1 MKEVKNAENNETK
14 EVEEVVKESKLKKFG
29 SKVATTFKKNG
40 KKIACIAGGVGAAL
54 LVYEKLKKNRAASED
69 YDDELDVD
77 EVDEEVSNEICEVEP
92 DEEN

>member
-1 MKEVKNAENNETK
+1 MKEVKNVENNETK

-40 KKIACIAGGVGAAL
+40 KKIACIAGGVGAAVL
-54 LVYEKLKKNRAASED
+54 AVAVLKNRATSED
-69 YDDELDVD
+69 YDDELDAD
-77 EVDEEVSNEICEVEP
+77 EVYDDVSNEICEVEP

>member
-40 KKIACIAGGVGAAL
+40 KKIACIAGGVGAAVL
-54 LVYEKLKKNRAASED
+54 AVAVLKNRATSED
-69 YDDELDVD
+69 YDDDLDTD
-77 EVDEEVSNEICEVEP
+77 EADEDVSNEICEVEP

>member
-14 EVEEVVKESKLKKFG
+14 EVEEVVKESKLKKLG

-40 KKIACIAGGVGAAL
+40 KKIACIAGGVGAAVL
-54 LVYEKLKKNRAASED
+54 AVAVLKNRAAGED
-69 YDDELDVD
+69 YDDDLVTDEADEDVG
-77 EVDEEVSNEICEVEP
+77 NEICEVEP

>member
-14 EVEEVVKESKLKKFG
+14 EVEEVVKESKLKKLG

-40 KKIACIAGGVGAAL
+40 KKIACIAGGAGAAL
-54 LVYEKLKKNRAASED
+54 LVYEKLKKNRAASKD
-69 YDDELDVD
+69 CYDELDAD
-77 EVDEEVSNEICEVEP
+77 EVDEEVGNEICEVEP

>member
-40 KKIACIAGGVGAAL
+40 KKIACIAGGVGAAVL
-54 LVYEKLKKNRAASED
+54 AVAVLKNRAASED
-69 YDDELDVD
+69 CDYELDAD

>member
-29 SKVATTFKKNG
+29 SKVKTTFKKNG
-40 KKIACIAGGVGAAL
+40 KKIACIAGGVGAAVL
-54 LVYEKLKKNRAASED
+54 AVAVLKNRATSED
-69 YDDELDVD
+69 YDDELDAD

>member
-40 KKIACIAGGVGAAL
+40 KKIACVAGGVGAAVL
-54 LVYEKLKKNRAASED
+54 AVAVLKNRAASED
-69 YDDELDVD
+69 YDYDLVTDEAD
-77 EVDEEVSNEICEVEP
+77 EDVSNEICEVEP
-92 DEEN
+92 DEKN

>member
-1 MKEVKNAENNETK
+1 MKEVKNVENNETK

-29 SKVATTFKKNG
+29 SKVKTTFKKNG
-40 KKIACIAGGVGAAL
+40 KKIACIAGGVGAAVL
-54 LVYEKLKKNRAASED
+54 AVAVLKNRAASED
-69 YDDELDVD
+69 CDDELDVD

>member
-1 MKEVKNAENNETK
+1 MKEVKNAENNEAK

-40 KKIACIAGGVGAAL
+40 KKIACIAGGVGAAVL
-54 LVYEKLKKNRAASED
+54 AVAVLQNRAASED
-69 YDDELDVD
+69 YDDDLVTD
-77 EVDEEVSNEICEVEP
+77 EADEDVSNEICEVEP

>member
-14 EVEEVVKESKLKKFG
+14 EVEEVVKESKLKKLG

-40 KKIACIAGGVGAAL
+40 KKIACVAGGVGAAVL
-54 LVYEKLKKNRAASED
+54 AVAVLKNRAVSED
-69 YDDELDVD
+69 YDDDLVTD
-77 EVDEEVSNEICEVEP
+77 EADEDVSNEICEVEP

>member
-1 MKEVKNAENNETK
+1 MKEVKNAENNEAK

-29 SKVATTFKKNG
+29 SKVKTTFKKNG
-40 KKIACIAGGVGAAL
+40 KKIACIAGGVGAAVL
-54 LVYEKLKKNRAASED
+54 AVAVLKNRAASED

>member
-40 KKIACIAGGVGAAL
+40 KKIACIAGGVGAAVL
-54 LVYEKLKKNRAASED
+54 AVAVLKNRAVSED
-69 YDDELDVD
+69 YDDDLVTD
-77 EVDEEVSNEICEVEP
+77 EADEDVSNEICEVEP

>member
-1 MKEVKNAENNETK
+1 MKEVKNAENNEAK

-40 KKIACIAGGVGAAL
+40 KKIACIAGGVGAAVL
-54 LVYEKLKKNRAASED
+54 AVAVLKNRAASED
-69 YDDELDVD
+69 YDYDLVTDEAD
-77 EVDEEVSNEICEVEP
+77 EDVSNEICEVEP

>member
-1 MKEVKNAENNETK
+1 MKEVKNVENNETK

-40 KKIACIAGGVGAAL
+40 KKIACIAGGVGAAVL
-54 LVYEKLKKNRAASED
+54 AVAVLKNRATSED
-69 YDDELDVD
+69 CDDELDAN
-77 EVDEEVSNEICEVEP
+77 EVYDDVSNEICEVEP

>member
-1 MKEVKNAENNETK
+1 MKEVKNVENNEAK

-29 SKVATTFKKNG
+29 SKVKTTFKKNG
-40 KKIACIAGGVGAAL
+40 KKIACIAGGVGAAVL
-54 LVYEKLKKNRAASED
+54 AVAVLKNRAASED
-69 YDDELDVD
+69 YDDELDAD

>member
-40 KKIACIAGGVGAAL
+40 KKIACVAGGVGAAVL
-54 LVYEKLKKNRAASED
+54 AVAVLKNRATSED
-69 YDDELDVD
+69 FNDELDAD
-77 EVDEEVSNEICEVEP
+77 EVYDDVSNEICEVEP

>member
-29 SKVATTFKKNG
+29 SKVKTTFKKNG
-40 KKIACIAGGVGAAL
+40 KKIACIAGGVGAAVL
-54 LVYEKLKKNRAASED
+54 AVAVLKNTAASED

>member
-1 MKEVKNAENNETK
+1 MKEVKNAENNEAK

-40 KKIACIAGGVGAAL
+40 KKIACIAGGVGAAVL
-54 LVYEKLKKNRAASED
+54 AVAVLKNRASGED
-69 YDDELDVD
+69 YDDDLVTD
-77 EVDEEVSNEICEVEP
+77 EADEDVSNEICEVEP

>member
-40 KKIACIAGGVGAAL
+40 KKIACVAGGVGAAVL
-54 LVYEKLKKNRAASED
+54 AVAVLKNRAASED
-69 YDDELDVD
+69 YDYDLVTDEAD
-77 EVDEEVSNEICEVEP
+77 EDVSNEICEVEP

>member
-1 MKEVKNAENNETK
+1 MKEVKNVENNETK
-14 EVEEVVKESKLKKFG
+14 EVEEVVKESKLKRFG
-29 SKVATTFKKNG
+29 SKVKTTFKKNG
-40 KKIACIAGGVGAAL
+40 KKIACIAGGVGAAVL
-54 LVYEKLKKNRAASED
+54 AVAVLKNRAASED

>member
-29 SKVATTFKKNG
+29 SKVATTLKKNG
-40 KKIACIAGGVGAAL
+40 KKIACVAGGVGAAVL
-54 LVYEKLKKNRAASED
+54 AVAVLKNRAVSED
-69 YDDELDVD
+69 YDDDLVID
-77 EVDEEVSNEICEVEP
+77 EADEDVSNEICEVEP

>member
-14 EVEEVVKESKLKKFG
+14 EVEEVVKESKLKKLG

-40 KKIACIAGGVGAAL
+40 KKIACIAGGVGAAVL
-54 LVYEKLKKNRAASED
+54 AVAVLKNRAVSED
-69 YDDELDVD
+69 YDDDLVTDEADEDVG
-77 EVDEEVSNEICEVEP
+77 NEICEVEP

>member
-1 MKEVKNAENNETK
+1 MKEVKNTENNEAK

-29 SKVATTFKKNG
+29 SKVKTTFKKNG
-40 KKIACIAGGVGAAL
+40 KKIACIAGGVGAAVL
-54 LVYEKLKKNRAASED
+54 AVAVLKNRAASED
-69 YDDELDVD
+69 YDDELDAD